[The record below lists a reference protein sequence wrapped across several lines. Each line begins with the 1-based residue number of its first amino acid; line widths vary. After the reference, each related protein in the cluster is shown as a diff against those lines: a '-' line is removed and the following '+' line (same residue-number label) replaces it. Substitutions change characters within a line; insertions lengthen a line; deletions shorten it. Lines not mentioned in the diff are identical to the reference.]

1 MIKFLA
7 DENFNNQIVKG
18 VLGKNPDIDMVRV
31 QDVGLKGAD
40 DPLVLSWAA
49 QEGRIVLTHDVATMI
64 TFAYKRI
71 ESDLPMPGLFEVNR
85 RIPIGLIIEE
95 IILIAEYS
103 LDREWEGQIR
113 FLPLK

>member
-40 DPLVLSWAA
+40 DPLVFL
-49 QEGRIVLTHDVATMI
+49 
-64 TFAYKRI
+64 
-71 ESDLPMPGLFEVNR
+71 GLLKNENNQDNPSSLHGEVILR
-85 RIPIGLIIEE
+85 R
-95 IILIAEYS
+95 
-103 LDREWEGQIR
+103 
-113 FLPLK
+113 